1 MIKAFLVLT
10 LIGFLISGCTPSR
23 ARPAGSLPPY
33 ATAST
38 STAEVGKFVRTTVT
52 GGYRLGTPN
61 LIEEETISR
70 AVFGLCFIPSNELVT
85 SSEEVC
91 ESLALPDGF
100 AVANDEPLS
109 IERTVTVRKGEVVE
123 VTHSIQLTAT
133 EARGVTVIGY
143 SGELGEDGEFIY
155 IHYGIEK
162 ERAFIVFQ

>member
-1 MIKAFLVLT
+1 MTKAFLMLT
-10 LIGFLISGCTPSR
+10 LLAALVGGCTPSR

-38 STAEVGKFVRTTVT
+38 STAEVGKFVRITVT

-70 AVFGLCFIPSNELVT
+70 AVFGLCFIPSDELIT

-91 ESLALPDGF
+91 ESLALPDSF

-143 SGELGEDGEFIY
+143 NGELGEDDELLY
-155 IHYGIEK
+155 IHYGIEE
-162 ERAFIVFQ
+162 ERAFVAFQ